1 MHGTSSDNEQGVGM
15 FGSGFIRWTVLGAV
29 GFLAACDDPQQFATF
44 MQPSEQPRE
53 TTVTVIEQEVEAPEV
68 FQAVETGLWDGRPSL
83 GGIWV
88 AHPDTIDPEQ
98 VIIRNTSN
106 GKFVIGSLFIRERA
120 VPGPRLQVSSDAAEA
135 LGMIAGQP
143 VELSVTALRKREIEL
158 APATIPE
165 PSVETTVA
173 EAEPAP
179 ESAEQQTAGAQAP
192 EIRPTDQPVTITT
205 PAEAPSIVPTQTST
219 LEKPYIQLGIFGV
232 EDNARNTATA
242 MRTDGIVPTVKEYQA
257 NGKTFWRVL
266 VGPAAN
272 ATERRALLNKVRE
285 KGFADAYFVSG

>member
-1 MHGTSSDNEQGVGM
+1 MLNRGL
-15 FGSGFIRWTVLGAV
+15 SGLAAIGALTL
-29 GFLAACDDPQQFATF
+29 LAACDDPQQLATF

-98 VIIRNTSN
+98 VIIRNTAN

-165 PSVETTVA
+165 PNVETTTVA
-173 EAEPAP
+173 EAVDQP
-179 ESAEQQTAGAQAP
+179 EKQEAGATAP

-205 PAEAPSIVPTQTST
+205 PPAEPTPAPAQASN
-219 LEKPYIQLGIFGV
+219 LEKPYIQIGIFGV
-232 EDNARNTATA
+232 EANARNTATA
-242 MRTDGIVPTVKEYQA
+242 MRTDGIVPTVREYQA

-272 ATERRALLNKVRE
+272 ASERRALLNKVRE

>member
-1 MHGTSSDNEQGVGM
+1 MY
-15 FGSGFIRWTVLGAV
+15 FRGSLKWTALGAV
-29 GFLAACDDPQQFATF
+29 MVLAACDDPQQLATF
-44 MQPSEQPRE
+44 LQPSEQPRE

-158 APATIPE
+158 APATLPE
-165 PSVETTVA
+165 PAFEIAEIAVDAAAESDAAPAA
-173 EAEPAP
+173 EAPAP
-179 ESAEQQTAGAQAP
+179 AATEVAGADAP
-192 EIRPTDQPVTITT
+192 EIRPIDRPVTITT
-205 PAEAPSIVPTQTST
+205 PAEAPSAAPVQTST
-219 LEKPYIQLGIFGV
+219 LEKPFIQIGIFGV
-232 EDNARNTATA
+232 EANARNTATA

-257 NGKTFWRVL
+257 NGKSFWRVL

-272 ATERRALLNKVRE
+272 ASERRALLNKVRE

>member
-1 MHGTSSDNEQGVGM
+1 MLKRGL
-15 FGSGFIRWTVLGAV
+15 SGLAAIGALTL
-29 GFLAACDDPQQFATF
+29 LAACDDPQQLATF

-98 VIIRNTSN
+98 VIIRNTAN

-165 PSVETTVA
+165 PTVETTTVA
-173 EAEPAP
+173 ESADQP
-179 ESAEQQTAGAQAP
+179 ETQEAGATAP

-205 PAEAPSIVPTQTST
+205 PPVEPTPAPAQASN
-219 LEKPYIQLGIFGV
+219 LEKPYIQIGIFGV
-232 EDNARNTATA
+232 EANARNTATA
-242 MRTDGIVPTVKEYQA
+242 MRTDGIVPTVREYQA

-272 ATERRALLNKVRE
+272 ASERRALLNKVRE

>member
-1 MHGTSSDNEQGVGM
+1 M
-15 FGSGFIRWTVLGAV
+15 GAV
-29 GFLAACDDPQQFATF
+29 FLVAACDDPQKLTTF
-44 MQPSEQPRE
+44 LQPTERPTE

-68 FQAVETGLWDGRPSL
+68 FHAVETGLWDGRPSL

-88 AHPDTIDPEQ
+88 AHPDTLDPEQ

-120 VPGPRLQVSSDAAEA
+120 VPGPRLQVSSDAAVA
-135 LGMIAGQP
+135 LGLLAGQP

-158 APATIPE
+158 APATEPE
-165 PSVETTVA
+165 QTVTPIEVVA
-173 EAEPAP
+173 EAIEKPT
-179 ESAEQQTAGAQAP
+179 SDDTGAQAP
-192 EIRPTDQPVTITT
+192 NLRPLEQPIELTET
-205 PAEAPSIVPTQTST
+205 PGPEPVAPAQAST
-219 LEKPYIQLGIFGV
+219 LAKPYIQIGIFGV
-232 EDNARNTATA
+232 EANALNTATA
-242 MRTDGIVPTVKEYQA
+242 MRTDGILPTVKEYKA

-272 ATERRALLNKVRE
+272 TAERKALLAKVRE